1 MPKEKEHRMLED
13 SENTEPMEQAEV
25 ESIAEATAE
34 TLPSCVFCVDRDGHP
49 TVICPDAESQQ
60 EAVQA
65 LEENPEVVV
74 RVRVKVEES
83 AEGVNP

>member
-1 MPKEKEHRMLED
+1 MPKKEEHRMLED
-13 SENTEPMEQAEV
+13 RENTEPLEQAEV
-25 ESIAEATAE
+25 EPTNDVSVSA
-34 TLPSCVFCVDRDGHP
+34 LPTCVFCVDDDGHP